1 MGQAWTPELGWIG
14 AGPGGY
20 TSGHAAFPFRPFSIP
35 HLDAVLNASRH
46 ISLPEV
52 PVLVSRARHGVL
64 IHPDGEAREVTAANA
79 KSVLEGPVIL
89 CHSRATPAR
98 LGLKP
103 APCFDVLEL
112 FAFVKPAV
120 FCLPTVK
127 GVAAALDL
135 RTPETLE
142 DEALTLIE
150 VARAL
155 LQELIETDE
164 TSARPARGI
173 AFALDKAG
181 WSWGPSALA
190 ALGRD
195 DKTEGI
201 GLSALRVWSRLSPF
215 EDLAPPPPPGND
227 PVSPEE
233 SEARLSTLIGLDA
246 EQRDAQKVYAGLLT
260 HAFKAKPAPDEPNV
274 VLAEAGTGIG
284 KTLGYLAP
292 ASVWAEKND
301 GPVWVS
307 TFTRNL
313 QRQLDQELERV
324 YPDPNVKR
332 GRVVVRKGRENY
344 FCLLNYEEALNRSG
358 TDPSAVIPLGLI
370 ARWITATESGDMV
383 GGDFPS
389 WLADLFGTGRVL
401 SLADRRGECV
411 FTACPHYR
419 MCFIEKT
426 VRNARNA
433 DIVVANHALV
443 MVQAAMGGLDD
454 GTQPT
459 RYVFD
464 EGHHLFG
471 AADSAFSA
479 HLSAAETADL
489 RRWLVGA
496 EAGGQPTR
504 SRGLKRR
511 IDDLLSEIDA
521 DGDAMATALDAILQA
536 ARSLPAPG
544 WHTRLTESGPR
555 GPAEEFFALV
565 RTQVYARD
573 DPASPYS
580 LQTDAVEPVDGLL
593 EAAAKLD
600 GALHRLV
607 EPVKRLV
614 HLFTQQLDRP
624 AEDLDTTTRTRID
637 GLCRSLER
645 RAVMPLTAW
654 RDMLAALANETPE
667 EFVDWLGVER
677 IDSRDIDVGVHRHWV
692 DPTLPFARAVLDS
705 AHGAVIT
712 SATLR
717 DGTGDDAVDWESAD
731 QQTGVLHLASTTE
744 RSNLPSPFDY
754 AASTRVFI
762 VTDVRKDSLVQVASA
777 YRDLFLASDGGA
789 LGLFTAISRLRATYD
804 QIAATL
810 EDNGLPLYA
819 QHVDPLPTATL
830 VDIFRAEKHACLLGT
845 DAVRDGVDVPGQSL
859 RLMVFDRVPWPRPDI
874 LHRARKAAFGARA
887 YDDRLT
893 RMRLKQAFGRLI
905 RRNGD
910 KGVFVLLDPA
920 MPSRLLGA
928 FPEGTPVARVGL
940 AEAIAETRHFLSAAQ
955 D

>member
-1 MGQAWTPELGWIG
+1 VTAPRIIAL
-14 AGPGGY
+14 P
-20 TSGHAAFPFRPFSIP
+20 
-35 HLDAVLNASRH
+35 DA
-46 ISLPEV
+46 
-52 PVLVSRARHGVL
+52 PVLVTRSRQGLL
-64 IHPDGEAREVTAANA
+64 IHPDGEMREVSASTAKN
-79 KSVLEGPVIL
+79 VLETPVIL
-89 CHSRATPAR
+89 CHGRATPAR

-112 FAFVKPAV
+112 FAFVRPAV

-127 GVAAALDL
+127 GIAAALKLDA
-135 RTPETLE
+135 PDTLE
-142 DEALTLIE
+142 EQGLTLIE
-150 VARAL
+150 AARIL
-155 LQELIETDE
+155 LQSLVDADE
-164 TSARPARGI
+164 SVARPARGI
-173 AFALDKAG
+173 AFALNKAG
-181 WSWGPSALA
+181 WSWGPAVVA
-190 ALGRD
+190 ALGPD
-195 DKTEGI
+195 DKAEGI
-201 GLSALRVWSRLSPF
+201 GLSALRVWTRLTPF
-215 EDLAPPPPPGND
+215 EDSPPPPPPGNE
-227 PVSPEE
+227 PVAPQE
-233 SEARLSTLIGLDA
+233 SEARLNRLIGADA
-246 EQRDAQKVYAGLLT
+246 EQRDAQKAYASVLT
-260 HAFKAKPAPDEPNV
+260 HAFKAKPAPDEPNI
-274 VLAEAGTGIG
+274 VLAEAGTGVG

-324 YPDPNVKR
+324 YPNPDEKR
-332 GRVVVRKGRENY
+332 SRVVVRKGRENY
-344 FCLLNYEEALNRSG
+344 FCLLNFEEALNRSG

-370 ARWITATESGDMV
+370 ARWITATDAGDMV

-419 MCFIEKT
+419 LCFIEKT
-426 VRNARNA
+426 VRKARTA

-489 RRWLVGA
+489 RRWLIGA
-496 EAGGQPTR
+496 EAGGRPTR

-536 ARSLPAPG
+536 ARSLPAPA
-544 WHTRLTESGPR
+544 WHTRLTEGGPR

-573 DPASPYS
+573 NPDSPYS
-580 LQTDAVEPVDGLL
+580 LQTDAVEPVEGLL
-593 EAAAKLD
+593 DAAVKLD
-600 GALHRLV
+600 GALQRLV

-677 IDSRDIDVGVHRHWV
+677 IDGRDVDVGVHRHWV
-692 DPTLPFARAVLDS
+692 DPSLPFARTVLDS
-705 AHGAVIT
+705 AHGAAIT

-717 DGTGDDAVDWESAD
+717 DGTGDESADWDSAD
-731 QQTGVLHLASTTE
+731 QQTGVLHLASATE
-744 RSNLPSPFDY
+744 RANLPSPFDY

-762 VTDVRKDSLVQVASA
+762 VTDVRKDSLVQVANA
-777 YRDLFLASDGGA
+777 YRDLFLASGGGA

-804 QIAATL
+804 QIGTVL
-810 EDNGLPLYA
+810 EENGLPLYA

-830 VDIFRAEKHACLLGT
+830 VDIFRAEEHACLLGT

-893 RMRLKQAFGRLI
+893 RLRLKQAFGRLI
-905 RRNGD
+905 RRQGD
-910 KGVFVLLDPA
+910 KGVFVLLDPM

-928 FPEGTPVARVGL
+928 FPDGTPVARVGL
-940 AEAIAETRHFLSAAQ
+940 AEAITETRYFLSTSADPAVGVS
-955 D
+955 DPAPYKGSTDGVAGT

>member
-1 MGQAWTPELGWIG
+1 MTTA
-14 AGPGGY
+14 
-20 TSGHAAFPFRPFSIP
+20 RK
-35 HLDAVLNASRH
+35 VL
-46 ISLPEV
+46 LPEA
-52 PVLVSRARHGVL
+52 PVLVTRARHGLVL
-64 IHPDGEAREVTAANA
+64 QPDGEMRDVSAAEA
-79 KSVLEGPVIL
+79 KSVITPPVIL
-89 CHSRATPAR
+89 CHGRATPAR
-98 LGLKP
+98 LSLKP

-112 FAFVKPAV
+112 FAFVRPGA

-127 GVAAALDL
+127 GIAAALGVPL
-135 RTPETLE
+135 PKSLE
-142 DEALTLIE
+142 EDAVTLIE
-150 VARAL
+150 AARGL
-155 LQELIETDE
+155 LQNLVDLDE
-164 TSARPARGI
+164 TAARPARGI

-181 WSWGPSALA
+181 WSWGPACIA
-190 ALGRD
+190 ALGPD
-195 DKTEGI
+195 DKAEGI
-201 GLSALRVWSRLSPF
+201 GLSALRVWSRLTPF
-215 EDLAPPPPPGND
+215 EDTAPPPPPGND
-227 PVSPEE
+227 PVSVDE
-233 SEARLSTLIGLDA
+233 SEARLERLIGADA
-246 EQRDAQKVYAGLLT
+246 ERRESQKAFAGVLT
-260 HAFKAKPAPDEPNV
+260 HAFKAKPAPEEPNI
-274 VLAEAGTGIG
+274 VLAEAGTGVG

-313 QRQLDQELERV
+313 QRQLDQELDRV
-324 YPDPNVKR
+324 YPDPEMKR
-332 GRVVVRKGRENY
+332 TRVVVRKGRENY

-370 ARWITATESGDMV
+370 ARWVTATESGDMV

-419 MCFIEKT
+419 LCFIEKT
-426 VRNARNA
+426 VRKARTA

-443 MVQAAMGGLDD
+443 MVQAAMGGLDE

-459 RYVFD
+459 RYIFD

-489 RRWLVGA
+489 RRWLIGA
-496 EAGGQPTR
+496 EAGGRPTR

-511 IDDLLSEIDA
+511 IDDLLSEIDT

-544 WHTRLTESGPR
+544 WATRLDDVAPR

-565 RTQVYARD
+565 RTQVYTRD
-573 DPASPYS
+573 NPESPYS
-580 LQTDAVEPVDGLL
+580 LQTDAVEPVEGLL

-607 EPVKRLV
+607 EPVKRMV
-614 HLFTQQLDRP
+614 NLFTQQLDRP
-624 AEDLDTTTRTRID
+624 AEEIDTTTRTRID

-654 RDMLAALANETPE
+654 RDMIKALANDTPE
-667 EFVDWLGVER
+667 EFVDWLGVDR
-677 IDSRDIDVGVHRHWV
+677 IDGRDVDVGVHRHWV
-692 DPTLPFARAVLDS
+692 DPTLPFARAVLDT
-705 AHGAVIT
+705 AQGAAIT

-717 DGTGDDAVDWESAD
+717 DGSGDEAADWESAD
-731 QQTGVLHLASTTE
+731 QQTGILHLESMAERAS
-744 RSNLPSPFDY
+744 LPSPFDY
-754 AASTRVFI
+754 AAATRVFI
-762 VTDVRKDSLVQVASA
+762 VTDVRKDSLVQVANA
-777 YRDLFLASDGGA
+777 YRDLVLAANGGA
-789 LGLFTAISRLRATYD
+789 LGLFTAISRLKSVYD
-804 QIAATL
+804 QIAPSL
-810 EDNGLPLYA
+810 EDAGLPLYA

-830 VDIFRAEKHACLLGT
+830 VDIFRAEENACLLGT
-845 DAVRDGVDVPGQSL
+845 DAVRDGVDVPGRSL

-874 LHRARKAAFGARA
+874 LHRARRNAFGTRA

-893 RMRLKQAFGRLI
+893 RLRLKQAFGRLI
-905 RRNGD
+905 RRQGD
-910 KGVFVLLDPA
+910 KGVFVLLDSM

-928 FPEGTPVARVGL
+928 FPEGTPIERVPL
-940 AEAIAETRHFLSAAQ
+940 AEAVAGVRSFLSPAES
-955 D
+955 

>member
-1 MGQAWTPELGWIG
+1 MARE
-14 AGPGGY
+14 GY
-20 TSGHAAFPFRPFSIP
+20 TSSHAALPLCPLHCP
-35 HLDAVLNASRH
+35 HLDAVLSVSRH
-46 ISLPEV
+46 VSLPEA
-52 PVLVSRARHGVL
+52 PVLVTHSRHGLL
-64 IHPDGEAREVTAANA
+64 IHSDGEMEEISAANA
-79 KSVLEGPVIL
+79 KGALEGPVIL
-89 CHSRATPAR
+89 CHGRATPAR

-103 APCFDVLEL
+103 APCFDILEL
-112 FAFVKPAV
+112 FAFVRPAV

-127 GVAAALDL
+127 GVAAALGL
-135 RTPETLE
+135 KIPNALE
-142 DEALTLIE
+142 QEGLCLIE
-150 VARAL
+150 AARAL
-155 LQELIETDE
+155 LQDLVDMTDS
-164 TSARPARGI
+164 TARPARGI
-173 AFALDKAG
+173 AFALNKAG
-181 WSWGPSALA
+181 WGWGPAVVA
-190 ALGRD
+190 ALGQD
-195 DKTEGI
+195 DKAEGI
-201 GLSALRVWSRLSPF
+201 GLSALRVWSRLSNF
-215 EDLAPPPPPGND
+215 EDVAPPPPPGND
-227 PVSPEE
+227 PVTLEE
-233 SEARLSTLIGLDA
+233 SERRLDTLIGSDA
-246 EQRDAQKVYAGLLT
+246 ERRDAQKTYAGFLT
-260 HAFKAKPAPDEPNV
+260 HAFKAKPAPDEPNIA
-274 VLAEAGTGIG
+274 LAEAGTGVG

-292 ASVWAEKND
+292 ASVWAEKNE

-324 YPDPNVKR
+324 YPDPDVKR

-426 VRNARNA
+426 VRKARTA

-471 AADSAFSA
+471 AADGAFSA

-496 EAGGQPTR
+496 EAGGRPTR

-521 DGDAMATALDAILQA
+521 DGDAMATALDAILQG

-544 WHTRLTESGPR
+544 WHTRLMESGPR
-555 GPAEEFFALV
+555 GPAEDFFALV

-573 DPASPYS
+573 NPESPYS

-593 EAAAKLD
+593 DAAAKLD
-600 GALHRLV
+600 AALQRLV

-614 HLFTQQLDRP
+614 NLFTQQLDRP
-624 AEDLDTTTRTRID
+624 AEDLDATTRTRID

-654 RDMLAALANETPE
+654 RDMLAALTHETPE
-667 EFVDWLGVER
+667 EFVDWLGVDR
-677 IDSRDIDVGVHRHWV
+677 IDGRDTDIGVHRHWV
-692 DPTLPFARAVLDS
+692 DPTLPFARAVLDTS
-705 AHGAVIT
+705 HGTVIT

-717 DGTGDDAVDWESAD
+717 DGTGDDTVDWDSAD
-731 QQTGVLHLASTTE
+731 QQTGVLHLASETE
-744 RSNLPSPFDY
+744 RTSLPSPFDY
-754 AASTRVFI
+754 AKATRVFI
-762 VTDVRKDSLVQVASA
+762 VTDVRKDSLVQVANA
-777 YRDLFLASDGGA
+777 YRDLFVASGGGA

-804 QIAATL
+804 QIAPTL
-810 EDNGLPLYA
+810 EDSGLPLYA
-819 QHVDPLPTATL
+819 QHIDPLPTATL
-830 VDIFRAEKHACLLGT
+830 VDIFRAEDQACLLGT

-893 RMRLKQAFGRLI
+893 RLRLKQAFGRLI
-905 RRNGD
+905 RRQDD
-910 KGVFVLLDPA
+910 KGVFVLLDP
-920 MPSRLLGA
+920 MIPSRLLGA

-940 AEAIAETRHFLSAAQ
+940 VEAIAETRAFLASAS